1 MRRKLLRL
9 IALGAISALFLG
21 ACGGDDGGGGGEAEG
36 TEVQEEAGGETV
48 SVDEYAGAVCSALA
62 AWVTD
67 IQDRASTITEG
78 IKPGDAEAGKERLAE
93 FIGDT
98 VAGTDELIASVEDAG
113 IPDTEGGKEAAE
125 QIQTGLEQ
133 VRTILE
139 EAQQKIADLPTDPQA
154 FGEGAQQ
161 IATSLQ
167 EATGE
172 AASSIDAANSP
183 ELTEAFGNNKDC
195 SQYSGAGG

>member
-1 MRRKLLRL
+1 VTNKYLRV
-9 IALGAISALFLG
+9 IALALMAALVLA
-21 ACGGDDGGGGGEAEG
+21 ACGGDDGGGDDTDVQAE
-36 TEVQEEAGGETV
+36 EDAGGETV
-48 SVDEYAGAVCSALA
+48 SVDQYAGDVCAALS

-78 IKPGDAEAGKERLAE
+78 IDPGDAEAGKERLEE

-98 VAGTDELIASVEDAG
+98 VDGTDELIASVEDAG
-113 IPDTEGGKEAAE
+113 VPDTDGGEEAAE

-133 VRTILE
+133 VKTILE
-139 EAQQKIADLPTDPQA
+139 DAQDQIADLPTNDPQA
-154 FGEGAQQ
+154 FGTGAQE

-172 AASSIDAANSP
+172 AAGAIDSANSE
-183 ELTEAFGNNKDC
+183 ELTAAFGENEDC
-195 SQYSGAGG
+195 AQYSGASS

>member
-21 ACGGDDGGGGGEAEG
+21 ACGGDDGGEGEG

-48 SVDEYAGAVCSALA
+48 PVDEYAGEICSALA

-78 IKPGDAEAGKERLAE
+78 IDPGDAEAGKDRLTE

-98 VAGTDELIASVEDAG
+98 VEGTDELIASVEDAG
-113 IPDTEGGKEAAE
+113 IPDTEGGEEAAE
-125 QIQTGLEQ
+125 QIQSGLEQ

-154 FGEGAQQ
+154 FGEGAQE

-172 AASSIDAANSP
+172 AAGSIDAANSE
-183 ELTEAFGNNKDC
+183 ELTAAFGENEDC
-195 SQYSGAGG
+195 SQYSEAGA

>member
-21 ACGGDDGGGGGEAEG
+21 ACGGDDGGGDGGGEG

-48 SVDEYAGAVCSALA
+48 PVDEYAGAVCSALA

-78 IKPGDAEAGKERLAE
+78 INPGDAEAGKERLAE

-113 IPDTEGGKEAAE
+113 IPDTEGGEEAAE
-125 QIQTGLEQ
+125 QIQSGLEQ

-154 FGEGAQQ
+154 FGKGAQE

-172 AASSIDAANSP
+172 AAGSIDAANSE
-183 ELTEAFGNNKDC
+183 ELTTAFGENEDC
-195 SQYSGAGG
+195 SQYSGAGA